1 MAQDES
7 AAEKEIWIRG
17 RAHVKAR
24 GGKDQTSLQR
34 TTLIYDYKMILLEPL
49 HHPLLSLSLLL
60 SLNYRFPS
68 PLSFP
73 APLCWPSAGHVL
85 QQLAVTLRQ
94 PQLHSFV
101 SVKALSQLPQLWVDH
116 FKRVRPV
123 PCLSVRP
130 KQDSCLWASTHK
142 MRMTAMSSEATPT
155 RGNHC

>member
-1 MAQDES
+1 MVQDES

-17 RAHVKAR
+17 RTHVKAR

-73 APLCWPSAGHVL
+73 ADALLTVCWSRAAAVGRYFPSTTIAFICV
-85 QQLAVTLRQ
+85 
-94 PQLHSFV
+94 
-101 SVKALSQLPQLWVDH
+101 
-116 FKRVRPV
+116 
-123 PCLSVRP
+123 C
-130 KQDSCLWASTHK
+130 
-142 MRMTAMSSEATPT
+142 
-155 RGNHC
+155 